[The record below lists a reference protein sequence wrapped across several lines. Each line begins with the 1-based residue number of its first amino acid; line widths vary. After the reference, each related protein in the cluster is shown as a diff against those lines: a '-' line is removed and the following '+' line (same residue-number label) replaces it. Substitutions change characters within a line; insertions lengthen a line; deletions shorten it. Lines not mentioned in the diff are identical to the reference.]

1 MEIRDDESERS
12 FIWFYTPLQNS
23 VRIYE
28 IYRPLLQMT
37 RRIHWRAGHPTTGIP
52 RAPWSMV
59 IFMHVVHERDDPS
72 PLPHLEYLFSCIRHI
87 GALTAVA
94 NSSTACKL
102 EGVVHT
108 SSTIDGTCPNAVY
121 ACISVETLFTH
132 Y

>member
-12 FIWFYTPLQNS
+12 GSTRRYRTQ
-23 VRIYE
+23 YE
-28 IYRPLLQMT
+28 IYRPLLQMDT
-37 RRIHWRAGHPTTGIP
+37 TYTLESWRAGHLTTGIP
-52 RAPWSMV
+52 QAQWIIV
-59 IFMHVVHERDDPS
+59 ILAHVVHERDAPS
-72 PLPHLEYLFSCIRHI
+72 PLPHLEYFFSCIRHI
-87 GALTAVA
+87 GALTAMA

-108 SSTIDGTCPNAVY
+108 SSTIDGTCLNAVY